1 MSAASAASAIDAR
14 TIKAGKL
21 TVRGVSLGGVY
32 TSIHVPELDVLLD
45 VGVPLRQA
53 AAVGTLLLSHAHAD
67 HVGALVTL
75 LGLRGLHGVS
85 KPLKVVMPAE
95 IVETL
100 QRALTAMSEL
110 QRYPLAIEAIG
121 LEPGDQHPLRKDLW
135 VRAVR
140 TFHPVPSLAY
150 LLVRRVQKLRPAFGH
165 LAGPEIGRRRLA
177 GEDLFT
183 TAEHVELAYAT
194 DTLVQAIDHAPEL
207 ATAQVLIMESTFL
220 DGRKSL
226 ATARA
231 GCHVHLDEL
240 IARAPSITT
249 PQLVLMHV
257 SQLYRPDEI
266 EGILAARLP
275 ADLRAR
281 TQVLL
286 PPA

>member
-1 MSAASAASAIDAR
+1 MTPAVVA
-14 TIKAGKL
+14 AGKL
-21 TVRGVSLGGVY
+21 TLRGVSLGGVY

-53 AAVGTLLLSHAHAD
+53 AGVGTLLLSHAHAD

-75 LGLRGLHGVS
+75 LGLRGLHAM
-85 KPLKVVMPAE
+85 KQPLKVVMPAE
-95 IVETL
+95 IVPTL
-100 QRALTAMSEL
+100 ERALAAMSEL
-110 QRYPLAIEAIG
+110 QRYPLTIEAIG
-121 LEPGDQHPLRKDLW
+121 LEPGDEHQLKRDLW

-140 TFHPVPSLAY
+140 TYHPVPSLAY
-150 LLVRRVQKLRPAFGH
+150 LFVRRVQKLRGELVGLP
-165 LAGPEIGRRRLA
+165 GPEIARRRRA

-183 TAEHVELAYAT
+183 TAEHHELAYVT

-207 ATAQVLIMESTFL
+207 ARAQVLLIESTFL
-220 DGRKSL
+220 DDRKSL
-226 ATARA
+226 EAARA

-249 PQLVLMHV
+249 PHLVLMHV
-257 SQLYRPDEI
+257 SQLYRPDEV
-266 EGILAARLP
+266 EPILDARLP

-281 TQVLL
+281 TSVLL

>member
-1 MSAASAASAIDAR
+1 MPVLAELR
-14 TIKAGKL
+14 AGPFTL
-21 TVRGVSLGGVY
+21 RGMSLGGVY
-32 TSIHVPELDVLLD
+32 TSIHVPELDCVFD
-45 VGVPLRQA
+45 VGIALRSA
-53 AAVGTLLLSHAHAD
+53 SACGTLFLSHGHAD
-67 HVGALVTL
+67 HVGALTTF
-75 LGLRGLHGVS
+75 LGIRALHGKKS
-85 KPLKVVMPAE
+85 PLKVVMPAE
-95 IVETL
+95 IVDDLQAGLAAMAAL
-100 QRALTAMSEL
+100 QRWPLT
-110 QRYPLAIEAIG
+110 IEPIG
-121 LEPGDQHPLRKDLW
+121 LRPGDTYPLRKDLI
-135 VRAVR
+135 VRAVK

-150 LLVRRVQKLRPAFGH
+150 LLVRRVQKLRPGFGH

-207 ATAQVLIMESTFL
+207 ATAQVSIMESTFL

-226 ATARA
+226 ETARA

-266 EGILAARLP
+266 EGILDARLP
-275 ADLRAR
+275 AELRAR

>member
-1 MSAASAASAIDAR
+1 MTPAVVA
-14 TIKAGKL
+14 AGKL
-21 TVRGVSLGGVY
+21 TLRGVSLGGVY

-53 AAVGTLLLSHAHAD
+53 AGVGTLLLSHAHAD

-75 LGLRGLHGVS
+75 LGLRGLHAM
-85 KPLKVVMPAE
+85 KQPLKVVMPAE
-95 IVETL
+95 IVPTL
-100 QRALTAMSEL
+100 ERALAAMSEL
-110 QRYPLAIEAIG
+110 QRYPLTIEAIG
-121 LEPGDQHPLRKDLW
+121 LEPGDEHQLKRDLW

-140 TFHPVPSLAY
+140 TYHPVPSLAY
-150 LLVRRVQKLRPAFGH
+150 LFVRRVQKLRGELVGLP
-165 LAGPEIGRRRLA
+165 GPEIARRRRA

-183 TAEHVELAYAT
+183 TAEHHELAYVT

-207 ATAQVLIMESTFL
+207 ARAQVLLIESTFL
-220 DGRKSL
+220 DDRKSL
-226 ATARA
+226 EAARA

-249 PQLVLMHV
+249 PHLVLMHV
-257 SQLYRPDEI
+257 SRLYRPDEV
-266 EGILAARLP
+266 EPILDARLP

-281 TQVLL
+281 TSVLL

>member
-1 MSAASAASAIDAR
+1 VTPAVVA
-14 TIKAGKL
+14 AGKL
-21 TVRGVSLGGVY
+21 TLRGVSLGGVY

-53 AAVGTLLLSHAHAD
+53 AGVGTLLLSHAHAD

-75 LGLRGLHGVS
+75 LGLRGLHAM
-85 KPLKVVMPAE
+85 KQPLKVVMPAE
-95 IVETL
+95 IVPTL
-100 QRALTAMSEL
+100 ERALAAMSEL
-110 QRYPLAIEAIG
+110 QRYPLTIEAIG
-121 LEPGDQHPLRKDLW
+121 LEPGDEHQLKRDLW

-140 TFHPVPSLAY
+140 TYHPVPSLAY
-150 LLVRRVQKLRPAFGH
+150 LFVRRVQKLRGELVGLP
-165 LAGPEIGRRRLA
+165 GPEIARRRRA

-183 TAEHVELAYAT
+183 TAEHHELAYVT

-207 ATAQVLIMESTFL
+207 ARAQVLLIESTFL
-220 DGRKSL
+220 DDRKSL
-226 ATARA
+226 EAARA

-249 PQLVLMHV
+249 PHLVLMHV
-257 SQLYRPDEI
+257 SQLYRPDEV
-266 EGILAARLP
+266 EPILDARLP

-281 TQVLL
+281 TSVLL